1 MQAILRARVPA
12 GKRGAGTPTRI
23 EVSAPVSFTEA
34 DCTRNGRFDKDMAVG
49 LAIAEFTEMFGAPL
63 ITMATGRKAVWN
75 VELI

>member
-1 MQAILRARVPA
+1 
-12 GKRGAGTPTRI
+12 
-23 EVSAPVSFTEA
+23 VSFTEA